1 MEKFVSLTDAK
12 AQLSALVEDAGRG
25 DVVVITKHGK
35 PYVKLVKYDKPELI
49 FGLLEGS
56 YPQWEKLEPSEP
68 WLSEEALGYWR
79 KKTSEPLG

>member
-1 MEKFVSLTDAK
+1 MSLTDAK

-56 YPQWEKLEPSEP
+56 YPQWEKLEPSES

-79 KKTSEPLG
+79 KKTSEHLR

>member
-1 MEKFVSLTDAK
+1 MSLTDAK

-25 DVVVITKHGK
+25 EVVVITKHGK

-68 WLSEEALGYWR
+68 WLSEEALAYWR